1 MDAVV
6 VSHNNAPDI
15 AALLA
20 CEPLREAFE
29 RVVVV
34 DNGSS
39 DETLGVARDLGAVVL
54 RRHNRGFA
62 AGVNAGAAAARG
74 SAFAVLNPDVA
85 FAAPDVAHRLARHL
99 ESPAVGMAAPGLEL
113 PGGALQD
120 SAREVPSPVD
130 LCRRRFWRQRPDEVR
145 SERPVAVA
153 WVVAACLVIRRE
165 AFEAVG
171 GFDERYFLYF
181 EDVDFA
187 VRLRRAGYAIVYDP
201 TVRVLHAHAAA
212 SNGPVASWATRQHI
226 RSAATFY
233 RRNAGYLFPRG
244 LRAP

>member
-1 MDAVV
+1 MDALVI
-6 VSHNNAPDI
+6 SHNNAPDI

-39 DETLGVARDLGAVVL
+39 DATPDVARDLGAVVL
-54 RRHNRGFA
+54 RRGNRGFA
-62 AGVNAGAAAARG
+62 AGVNAGVNALNGA
-74 SAFAVLNPDVA
+74 AFAVLNPDVA
-85 FAAPDVAHRLARHL
+85 FEVPDVADRLAQHL
-99 ESPAVGMAAPGLEL
+99 ESPAVGMAAPALEL
-113 PGGALQD
+113 PDGALQD
-120 SAREVPSPVD
+120 SAREVPSPLD
-130 LCRRRFWRQRPDEVR
+130 LVRRRFWRQRPDEVR
-145 SERPVAVA
+145 SDRPVAVE

-187 VRLRRAGYAIVYDP
+187 VRLRRAGYAVVYDP

-212 SNGPVASWATRQHI
+212 SGGPMASPATRHHI

-233 RRNAGYLFPRG
+233 SQNAGYLFPR
-244 LRAP
+244 RMRTP